1 MVEQESQE
9 DLMITD
15 EENPKESS
23 YKKNMNLNSKKT
35 FLIAGIIVIVFIFI
49 AGFLSLTFLNKK
61 STPSTP
67 TIIGTKSVVVPQP
80 LPPQVK
86 KSKATTRKKRI
97 KYVSLYTLLD
107 GVQSTAIIRELS
119 LADIAF
125 EVDQKGKNY
134 NLLVDKDKLADAQTL
149 LAMKGLPSDKA
160 TGYEIF
166 DNAQN
171 LGVTEFDKRIRYI
184 RAISGELENSIREF
198 DSIEICKVQV
208 VLPEEKLFSVT
219 QPPVTASILVRKA
232 MGYTITDETVYAIIQ
247 LVTNAVENLQ
257 AENISV
263 VDTEGNVL
271 SIGIFER
278 IAQKQQS
285 VVAAPKTVVVEE
297 ETEPKEEEIVEEIIV
312 VVPEVPSMSY
322 LEIKVNQ
329 EKNLEAKAVK
339 QLFGILPSNSYK
351 VSVVLELQDIVENLP
366 KVKRMAISIVVD
378 KNTVLTS
385 KLKTKIF
392 NTIAGSTG
400 YIKGRD
406 TIKLTKASFALIEPA
421 TSPEAQITA
430 NSVISEAQP
439 TSTAGNIQQGPS
451 KKDFGSKQ
459 SGLLNRILSKITL
472 FNTTIIF
479 GGLVFI
485 FFALKIFRRKKNQP
499 KPLVSS
505 PVLEKQQKETDFS
518 GLQKEIKNDQKIE
531 KIKELSSEQPELLAG
546 VITEWLK
553 DEKNIEEVPE
563 NEND

>member
-1 MVEQESQE
+1 MVEKESQE

-23 YKKNMNLNSKKT
+23 YKNNINLNSKKT

-67 TIIGTKSVVVPQP
+67 TIIGTKSVVTPQP
-80 LPPQVK
+80 LPTQVK

-232 MGYTITDETVYAIIQ
+232 AGYAITDETVYAIIQ

-257 AENISV
+257 PENISV

-278 IAQKQQS
+278 IAQKQQA
-285 VVAAPKTVVVEE
+285 VVAAQKTVVVEE
-297 ETEPKEEEIVEEIIV
+297 EPEPKEEEIVEEIIV

-322 LEIKVNQ
+322 LEIKLNQ

-339 QLFGILPSNSYK
+339 QLFGILSPNSYK
-351 VSVVLELQDIVENLP
+351 ISIILELQDIVENLP
-366 KVKRMAISIVVD
+366 TVKRMAISIVVD

-406 TIKLTKASFALIEPA
+406 IIKLTKANFALTEPA
-421 TSPEAQITA
+421 VSPEARITA
-430 NSVISEAQP
+430 NSVVSEEE
-439 TSTAGNIQQGPS
+439 PS
-451 KKDFGSKQ
+451 EKDLGSKQ

-531 KIKELSSEQPELLAG
+531 KIKELSSEQPELLAE

>member
-1 MVEQESQE
+1 MKKGKNMVEQESQE

-23 YKKNMNLNSKKT
+23 YKNNINLNSKKT

-67 TIIGTKSVVVPQP
+67 TIIGTKSVVTPQP
-80 LPPQVK
+80 LPTQVK

-232 MGYTITDETVYAIIQ
+232 AGYTITDETVYAIIQ

-406 TIKLTKASFALIEPA
+406 IIKLTKANFALTEPVI
-421 TSPEAQITA
+421 SPEAQITA
-430 NSVISEAQP
+430 NSVVSEEEP
-439 TSTAGNIQQGPS
+439 LE
-451 KKDFGSKQ
+451 KDLGSKQ
-459 SGLLNRILSKITL
+459 SGLLNKILSKITL
-472 FNTTIIF
+472 FNTTAIF

-485 FFALKIFRRKKNQP
+485 FFVLKIFRRKKNQP

-518 GLQKEIKNDQKIE
+518 GL
-531 KIKELSSEQPELLAG
+531 
-546 VITEWLK
+546 
-553 DEKNIEEVPE
+553 
-563 NEND
+563 

>member
-1 MVEQESQE
+1 MVEKESQE

-15 EENPKESS
+15 EENPKESAYQNS
-23 YKKNMNLNSKKT
+23 MNLNSKKT

-61 STPSTP
+61 STPATP
-67 TIIGTKSVVVPQP
+67 TIIGTKGVVVPQS
-80 LPPQVK
+80 LPTQVK
-86 KSKATTRKKRI
+86 KSKATTRRI

-184 RAISGELENSIREF
+184 RAISGELESSIREF

-232 MGYTITDETVYAIIQ
+232 AGYAITDETVYAIIQ

-257 AENISV
+257 PENISV

-278 IAQKQQS
+278 IAQKQQA
-285 VVAAPKTVVVEE
+285 VVAAQKTVVVEE
-297 ETEPKEEEIVEEIIV
+297 EPEPKEEEIVEEIIV

-322 LEIKVNQ
+322 LEIKLNQ

-339 QLFGILPSNSYK
+339 QLFGILSPNSYK
-351 VSVVLELQDIVENLP
+351 ISIILELQDIVENLP
-366 KVKRMAISIVVD
+366 TVKRMAISIVVD

-406 TIKLTKASFALIEPA
+406 IIKLTKANFALTEPVI
-421 TSPEAQITA
+421 SPEAQITA
-430 NSVISEAQP
+430 NSVVSEEEP
-439 TSTAGNIQQGPS
+439 LE
-451 KKDFGSKQ
+451 KDLGSKQ
-459 SGLLNRILSKITL
+459 SGLLNKILSKITL
-472 FNTTIIF
+472 FNTTAIF

-485 FFALKIFRRKKNQP
+485 FFVLKIFRRKKNQP

-531 KIKELSSEQPELLAG
+531 KIKELSSEQPELLAE

>member
-1 MVEQESQE
+1 MKKGKNMVEKESQE

-23 YKKNMNLNSKKT
+23 YKNNINLNSKKT

-278 IAQKQQS
+278 IAQKQQA
-285 VVAAPKTVVVEE
+285 VVAAQKTVVVE
-297 ETEPKEEEIVEEIIV
+297 
-312 VVPEVPSMSY
+312 
-322 LEIKVNQ
+322 
-329 EKNLEAKAVK
+329 
-339 QLFGILPSNSYK
+339 
-351 VSVVLELQDIVENLP
+351 
-366 KVKRMAISIVVD
+366 
-378 KNTVLTS
+378 
-385 KLKTKIF
+385 
-392 NTIAGSTG
+392 
-400 YIKGRD
+400 
-406 TIKLTKASFALIEPA
+406 
-421 TSPEAQITA
+421 
-430 NSVISEAQP
+430 
-439 TSTAGNIQQGPS
+439 
-451 KKDFGSKQ
+451 
-459 SGLLNRILSKITL
+459 
-472 FNTTIIF
+472 
-479 GGLVFI
+479 
-485 FFALKIFRRKKNQP
+485 
-499 KPLVSS
+499 
-505 PVLEKQQKETDFS
+505 
-518 GLQKEIKNDQKIE
+518 
-531 KIKELSSEQPELLAG
+531 
-546 VITEWLK
+546 
-553 DEKNIEEVPE
+553 
-563 NEND
+563 

>member
-1 MVEQESQE
+1 MVEKESQE

-23 YKKNMNLNSKKT
+23 YKNNINLNSKKT

-67 TIIGTKSVVVPQP
+67 TIIGTKSVVTPQP
-80 LPPQVK
+80 LPTQVK

-184 RAISGELENSIREF
+184 RAISGELESSIREF

-232 MGYTITDETVYAIIQ
+232 AGYTITDETVYAIIQ

-278 IAQKQQS
+278 IAQKQQA
-285 VVAAPKTVVVEE
+285 VVAAQKTVVVEE
-297 ETEPKEEEIVEEIIV
+297 EPEPKEEEIVEEIIV

-322 LEIKVNQ
+322 LEIKLNQ

-339 QLFGILPSNSYK
+339 QLFGILSPNSYK
-351 VSVVLELQDIVENLP
+351 ISIILELQDIVENLP
-366 KVKRMAISIVVD
+366 TVKRMAISIVVD

-406 TIKLTKASFALIEPA
+406 IIKLTKANFALTEPVI
-421 TSPEAQITA
+421 SPEAQITA
-430 NSVISEAQP
+430 NSVVSEEEP
-439 TSTAGNIQQGPS
+439 LE
-451 KKDFGSKQ
+451 KDLGSKQ
-459 SGLLNRILSKITL
+459 SGLLNKILSKITL
-472 FNTTIIF
+472 FNTTAIF

-485 FFALKIFRRKKNQP
+485 FFVLKIFRRKKNQP

-531 KIKELSSEQPELLAG
+531 KIKELSSEQPELLAE

>member
-1 MVEQESQE
+1 MVEKESQE

-366 KVKRMAISIVVD
+366 TVKRMAISIVVD

-406 TIKLTKASFALIEPA
+406 IIKLTKANFALTEPVI
-421 TSPEAQITA
+421 SPEAQITA
-430 NSVISEAQP
+430 NSVVSEEEP
-439 TSTAGNIQQGPS
+439 LE
-451 KKDFGSKQ
+451 KDLGSKQ
-459 SGLLNRILSKITL
+459 SGLLNKILSKITL
-472 FNTTIIF
+472 FNTTAIF

-485 FFALKIFRRKKNQP
+485 FFVLKIFRRKKNQP